1 MQQRTLS
8 LRAVAGAGIV
18 AGLVGAVTIDAYLLL
33 TVVVAVRAAT
43 LEGFYQFVA
52 SSVIGPAAYASS
64 AAVPLG
70 IALHLAVSIAWGL
83 GYAYVAART
92 PQVRERWFV
101 SGIAFGV
108 VVMIAM
114 QLVEVAANV
123 YHLPDIFTLFNG
135 FVAHVAFFGI
145 PVAYVASRRLEPAFR
160 HA

>member
-70 IALHLAVSIAWGL
+70 IALHWRSASHGGV
-83 GYAYVAART
+83 GYAYVSGPDAAGAGAL
-92 PQVRERWFV
+92 VRSRALR
-101 SGIAFGV
+101 S
-108 VVMIAM
+108 
-114 QLVEVAANV
+114 
-123 YHLPDIFTLFNG
+123 
-135 FVAHVAFFGI
+135 
-145 PVAYVASRRLEPAFR
+145 ASS
-160 HA
+160 